1 MNIPLFQSQ
10 FESEFLYIHW
20 RSIHSNNHQ
29 LNTNPINIWPD
40 TFGRSPNNE
49 TYPIFCL
56 YNPSPISISYNSL
69 KLSILRFLELISEI
83 MEVVL
88 DLMQRHMWEEL
99 FDHVDKEFENGMHSK
114 RFYIIQMTDPF
125 SLFNRMV
132 MDSFLG
138 PSLRSLVS

>member
-1 MNIPLFQSQ
+1 MAGPRTMKRIRF
-10 FESEFLYIHW
+10 FAYIIHLRY
-20 RSIHSNNHQ
+20 RSHI
-29 LNTNPINIWPD
+29 
-40 TFGRSPNNE
+40 
-49 TYPIFCL
+49 
-56 YNPSPISISYNSL
+56 

-88 DLMQRHMWEEL
+88 DLMQRHMWVEL